1 MVTQINFYKYSEL
14 FSFLFQMEY
23 GHADQP
29 LEFWLKVQGNIQIV
43 LPAFP
48 IICFDHITAFHL

>member
-1 MVTQINFYKYSEL
+1 
-14 FSFLFQMEY
+14 MEY
-23 GHADQP
+23 GYADQL
-29 LEFWLKVQGNIQIV
+29 LEFWLKVHGNIQIV